1 MDEFEFLTKSP
12 EEAKQIV
19 SDLQQIGCCTRC
31 ILRLLG
37 ELRSLTY
44 RSSLEDIGRA
54 LLLEDQQP
62 SIVANECPCP
72 GCLGILQKFAGQPFL
87 TTIVKKVQEDG
98 YQFSAHQCSLILPV
112 SLTIRQRALFLYLQK
127 KYPVVYAGKE
137 DSIASVKDVWKWSC
151 GHRMASLLNAK
162 FQNRS
167 QFDILMTFKYR
178 DSDRECAFLLDVF
191 PETFKKR
198 KQRKF
203 GFETFTRSN
212 VMNAMLRLDGSK
224 FEDCSSCPPPIPATE
239 CSVEI
244 SCSHDAVF
252 IAGRYQKYSRELSQ
266 TPWVVDGK
274 RIMEASVQELVCE
287 QIVST
292 FKPTE
297 HRFSSSGRED
307 VDVRMLGI
315 GRPFVVELINP
326 HCVTFSKEDIADL
339 QERINKASKYVQVRD
354 LQIVSREEVT
364 KLKEGEI
371 DKTKTYSA
379 LCWCDRELTTAD
391 IDMLDAIKDLRL
403 QQKTP
408 LRVLHR
414 RTAATRER
422 TIHSLSATKV
432 PNNRF
437 KITLSTQAGTYIKE
451 FVHGDFGRTY
461 PNMSDLL
468 KAECDIIDLDV
479 ESVDVDWPVLLDSV
493 PHDNETV
500 NSILR
505 APESSCTDA
514 VACQISDAGNNSD
527 QTNGHKLA
535 C

>member
-1 MDEFEFLTKSP
+1 MDTFEIFTSSA
-12 EEAKQIV
+12 EETKQIV
-19 SDLQQIGCCTRC
+19 SDLQQTGCCTRC

-44 RSSLEDIGRA
+44 RSSLEEIERA
-54 LLLEDQQP
+54 LLPEDQQ
-62 SIVANECPCP
+62 SSVTTNQCPCP
-72 GCLGILQKFAGQPFL
+72 GCLGILQKFAEQPFL
-87 TTIVKKVQEDG
+87 NTIVKKVREDG

-112 SLTIRQRALFLYLQK
+112 SLAIRQKALLLYLQK
-127 KYPVVYAGKE
+127 KYPDVYKGKE
-137 DSIASVKDVWKWSC
+137 GSIASVKDVWKWSC

-167 QFDILMTFKYR
+167 EFDILMTFSYK

-212 VMNAMLRLDGSK
+212 VMASLQQMDGSK
-224 FEDCSSCPPPIPATE
+224 FEDCSSCPPPIPTE
-239 CSVEI
+239 DCSVDI
-244 SCSHDAVF
+244 SCSHNAVF

-274 RIMEASVQELVCE
+274 RIMEGSVQELICE
-287 QIVST
+287 HIVNT

-326 HCVTFSKEDIADL
+326 HCVTFSRQDIADL
-339 QERINKASKYVQVRD
+339 QERINTVSKYVQVRD
-354 LQIVSREEVT
+354 LQIVSREEIA

-379 LCWCDRELTTAD
+379 LCWCDRELTLAD
-391 IDMLDAIKDLRL
+391 IEMLAAIKDLRL

-422 TIHSLSATKV
+422 TIHSLKATKEA
-432 PNNRF
+432 NNRF
-437 KITLSTQAGTYIKE
+437 KILMSTQAGTYIKE

-479 ESVDVDWPVLLDSV
+479 ESVDVDWPVFIDPLPQAS
-493 PHDNETV
+493 ETV
-500 NSILR
+500 DSERSCNS
-505 APESSCTDA
+505 AED
-514 VACQISDAGNNSD
+514 CQIKDAGVMF
-527 QTNGHKLA
+527 
-535 C
+535 